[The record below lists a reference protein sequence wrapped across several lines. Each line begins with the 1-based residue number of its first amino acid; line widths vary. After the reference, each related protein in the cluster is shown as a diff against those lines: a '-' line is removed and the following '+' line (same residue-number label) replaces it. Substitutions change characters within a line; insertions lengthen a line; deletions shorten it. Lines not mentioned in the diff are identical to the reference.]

1 MYVRLH
7 SRISILVGFFLSI
20 LSSVYISLWSISML
34 IAIDIVHEGICG
46 RVVEG
51 FLPLNIVNKY
61 K

>member
-1 MYVRLH
+1 
-7 SRISILVGFFLSI
+7 
-20 LSSVYISLWSISML
+20 ML